1 MGENQT
7 VSRSGLPVAI
17 DAMGGDL
24 GPAVVVE
31 GVLRAERE
39 LGISAILVG
48 NENELR
54 ALLARSGASTS
65 TRITVEAASEVVTME
80 DSPSRVVRGK
90 ANSSLRRA
98 FDLVRE
104 GKASSVVSPGNTG
117 AVMAAGLF
125 AVGTLPGIARPAIA
139 TLIPKVGDNT
149 PTVLLDSGAN
159 IDCHATQL
167 VQFALMGSNYARVA
181 LGIAA
186 PRVGLLSN
194 GSELSKGTDTIR
206 AAAMILQ
213 SYKEINFIGFIEG
226 RDLPRNVV
234 DVVVCDGFI
243 GNIVLKTMEGS
254 VELVLDSIRHYV
266 ERSVRGKVG
275 IWLAKPMF
283 KSLFREKLD
292 PSSYGGAP
300 LLGLGAVAIVCHGAS
315 NSKAIF
321 NAVRVAEKFVQE
333 KLIEKL
339 EESLG
344 SLDLKDSSGVEDG
357 IWDRMGQRFEKRKW
371 RKGSSAAVLG
381 GPSDVDRGGE

>member
-1 MGENQT
+1 MGENNAAA
-7 VSRSGLPVAI
+7 RLGLPVAI

-31 GVLRAERE
+31 GALRAERE
-39 LGISAILVG
+39 LGISSVLVG
-48 NENELR
+48 NESELR
-54 ALLARSGASTS
+54 ALLQRNGAGEAS
-65 TRITVEAASEVVTME
+65 RITVEAASEVVTME
-80 DSPSRVVRGK
+80 DSPSRVIRGK

-159 IDCHATQL
+159 IDCHATQM

-181 LGIAA
+181 LGIES

-206 AAAMILQ
+206 ATAMLLQ

-226 RDLPRNVV
+226 RDLPRDVV

-243 GNIVLKTMEGS
+243 GNVVLKTMEGS

-266 ERSVRGKVG
+266 EKSLRGKLG

-283 KSLFREKLD
+283 KSLFKEKLD

-321 NAVRVAEKFVQE
+321 NAVRVAQKFVQE

-344 SLDLKDSSGVEDG
+344 ALDLKDSAGVEDG
-357 IWDRMGQRFEKRKW
+357 LWDRMSQRFEKRKW
-371 RKGSSAAVLG
+371 RKGSAGASLEAPG
-381 GPSDVDRGGE
+381 DIERGND